1 MKNKLVEQSIEQSLT
16 LYELINELSIDIDQA
31 LLKSDTEALSNLCR
45 SLNERQEE
53 VKTNDG
59 AILALLRQLHDLKE
73 NDQMKKLLAL
83 MRLIQERNQRLTLRL
98 SGIML
103 IQRNELQKL
112 NKGSTFLRGYRP
124 SLQQTGM
131 RISSTN

>member
-1 MKNKLVEQSIEQSLT
+1 MENILIKQSLAQ
-16 LYELINELSIDIDQA
+16 YQLINELIADIELA
-31 LLKSDTEALSNLCR
+31 LQKRNTEALSNLCK
-45 SLNERQEE
+45 SMNALQEE
-53 VKTNDG
+53 VKINDN
-59 AILALLRQLHDLKE
+59 AILALLRQPHDLKE
-73 NDQMKKLLAL
+73 NEQMKELLVL
-83 MRLIQERNQRLTLRL
+83 MQLIQERNQRLMLRL